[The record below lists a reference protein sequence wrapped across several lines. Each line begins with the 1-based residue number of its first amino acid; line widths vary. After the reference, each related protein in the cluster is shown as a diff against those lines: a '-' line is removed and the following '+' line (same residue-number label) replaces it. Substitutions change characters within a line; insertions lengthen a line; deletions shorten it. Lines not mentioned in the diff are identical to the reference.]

1 MAVKGRLTEIK
12 DISHLIILMAL
23 VTFIPRVVPIL
34 LLSRRE
40 LPASVTIW
48 LSYVPVAVLAALL
61 APALFAPGGTVNF
74 GIGTNP
80 AFWVAIPVF
89 AVAHLTRNLF
99 ATVLTGMALIALLRL
114 FL

>member
-1 MAVKGRLTEIK
+1 MIMN
-12 DISHLIILMAL
+12 DITLLIFLMAL

-34 LLSRRE
+34 LLSKRE
-40 LPASVTIW
+40 LPAAITIW

-61 APALFAPGGTVNF
+61 TPALLAPGGIINF
-74 GIGTNP
+74 GIETNP

-89 AVAHLTRNLF
+89 AVAHLTKNLF
-99 ATVLTGMALIALLRL
+99 ATVLTGMILIALLRL

>member
-1 MAVKGRLTEIK
+1 MK
-12 DISHLIILMAL
+12 DITLLIILMAL
-23 VTFIPRVVPIL
+23 VTFIPRVMPIL

-40 LPASVTIW
+40 LPTSITLW

-61 APALFAPGGTVNF
+61 APVIFAPGGIVNF
-74 GIGTNP
+74 GFETNP

-99 ATVLTGMALIALLRL
+99 ATVLTGMVLIAILRL

>member
-1 MAVKGRLTEIK
+1 MN
-12 DISHLIILMAL
+12 DITLLITLMAL
-23 VTFIPRVVPIL
+23 VTFIPRVLPIL
-34 LLSRRE
+34 LLSKRE

-61 APALFAPGGTVNF
+61 APALFAPGGSVTF
-74 GIGTNP
+74 RLETNP

-89 AVAHLTRNLF
+89 AVAHITKNLF
-99 ATVLTGMALIALLRL
+99 ATVLTGMILIALLRL

>member
-1 MAVKGRLTEIK
+1 MAAKGRETEMK
-12 DISHLIILMAL
+12 DITLMIILMAL
-23 VTFIPRVVPIL
+23 VTFIPRVIPIL

-40 LPASVTIW
+40 LPDSVTLW

-74 GIGTNP
+74 GLETNP

-89 AVAHLTRNLF
+89 AVAHFTRNLF
-99 ATVLTGMALIALLRL
+99 ATVLTGMVLIALLRL